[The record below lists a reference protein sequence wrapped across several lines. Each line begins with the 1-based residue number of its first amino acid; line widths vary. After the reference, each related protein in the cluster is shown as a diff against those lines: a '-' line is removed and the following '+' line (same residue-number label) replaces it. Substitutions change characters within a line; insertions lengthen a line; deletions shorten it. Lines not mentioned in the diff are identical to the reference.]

1 MPIVPSDKFRET
13 DPMRHLREAW
23 HHPLTLD
30 PGLLDLAA
38 PGGPPALWFG
48 EVGQP
53 SPDGMTTLGPVTL
66 GQITL
71 GQPMPGQA
79 ILGPLAL
86 GGNSAADALAAASI
100 SVPLGST
107 LAAGELT
114 LVTYVSGLTAS
125 GSLADTS
132 TNPSFA
138 SWNGD
143 TSAPAY
149 SGANGVAHRW
159 AGSRGAAPTVDVYFD
174 PNSQWSAPEQTAF
187 MQGYSLWSDVANI
200 VFQFVTANSGSDIV
214 LTRGASGTGSY
225 TSPYY
230 SYNTNPPY
238 SIGTMT
244 GATIS
249 IDTTTYGW
257 QSLDSFSAV
266 QGYGPMT
273 VVHEE
278 GHSIGLGHDGPYNG
292 SAINQNGSYDYRQ
305 YSIMSYFDNTNQNIG
320 GTQYY
325 PTTPMFTDIAAAQ
338 RLYGAPTQSALS
350 GGQIFGFGNNTGLQA
365 YDFTINTEPVVTIY
379 DTGANNTLDLAG
391 FSTSATIDLRP
402 GDFSSAAGMIDN
414 IGIYP
419 GVAVDTAIGT
429 TGGTTFW
436 VNGASDTLIGQGPS
450 VDNAAAFT
458 QAQSAYTI
466 NVLNSATT
474 TVAQGTTI
482 DTLVDIQNLIFN
494 ACYAPAT
501 RIATASGE
509 TAAGELRGG
518 DRVCTLG
525 GGLARVRWVGRR
537 HVSAEVLASDPSR
550 RPIRIAPGAL
560 GPGCPRRALI
570 LSPLHAL
577 WLDGMLVPVE
587 LLVNGATIRRLSPRL
602 GIDYV
607 HIELDRHDILL
618 AEGAP
623 AESFIDLDSR
633 WMFENAATA
642 PPGGPTEECGRRI
655 GADDAALVP
664 IRARLA
670 HGGAHP
676 RGRWTG
682 HLDQE
687 GPDAVIGWAMNRAN
701 PLEPAM
707 LRIEN
712 GNDVP
717 AMLLAGRFRPDLAAA
732 GIGDGCLGFHLW
744 RRGGAAPRLYLP
756 DGQRLA
762 T

>member
-1 MPIVPSDKFRET
+1 MDPAVPIGAN
-13 DPMRHLREAW
+13 DPLRQADAMDHIRDPW
-23 HHPLTLD
+23 HHPPTVD
-30 PGLLDLAA
+30 PGLLGLSPPTAA
-38 PGGPPALWFG
+38 PALWFG

-53 SPDGMTTLGPVTL
+53 SSYGMVMSDQATQGQMTLGQVTL
-66 GQITL
+66 G
-71 GQPMPGQA
+71 A
-79 ILGPLAL
+79 
-86 GGNSAADALAAASI
+86 NSVAAAALAASA
-100 SVPLGST
+100 SVPLGTT
-107 LAAGELT
+107 LAASELT

-125 GSLADTS
+125 GSLADNS

-143 TSAPAY
+143 TTTPAY
-149 SGANGVAHRW
+149 SGAYGVAHRW
-159 AGSRGAAPTVDVYFD
+159 AGSHGAAPTVDVYFD
-174 PNSQWSAPEQTAF
+174 PNSQWSAAEQTAF
-187 MQGYSLWSDVANI
+187 EQGYSLWADFANI
-200 VFQFVTANSGSDIV
+200 AFKFVTANSGSDIV
-214 LTRGASGTGSY
+214 LTRGASGTGAF

-230 SYNTNPPY
+230 SYNASPPY

-257 QSLDSFSAV
+257 ESLDSYSAV

-305 YSIMSYFDNTNQNIG
+305 YSIMSYFDDSNQNIG

-350 GGQIFGFGNNTGLQA
+350 GGQIFGFDTNTGLQA
-365 YDFTINTEPVVTIY
+365 YDFTVNTEPVVTIY

-391 FSTSATIDLRP
+391 FSGPATIDLRP

-419 GVAVDTAIGT
+419 GVAVDTAVGT

-436 VNGASDTLIGQGPS
+436 VNGAADTLIGQGLG
-450 VDNAAAFT
+450 NAAAFT
-458 QAQSAYTI
+458 QAQTAYTI
-466 NVLNSATT
+466 TVLNSATT
-474 TVAQGTTI
+474 TVIQGTTV

-494 ACYAPAT
+494 ACYALAT
-501 RIATASGE
+501 RIATQAGE
-509 TAAGELRGG
+509 TEAGALRAG
-518 DRVCTLG
+518 DRVCTLAG
-525 GGLARVRWVGRR
+525 GMARVRWVGRR
-537 HVSAEVLASDPSR
+537 HVGAEVLAEDPSR

-560 GPGCPRRALI
+560 GPGRPRRALI

-577 WLDGMLVPVE
+577 WLDGVLVPAE
-587 LLVNGATIRRLSPRL
+587 LLVNGATIRRLSPRR

-607 HIELDRHDILL
+607 HIELDRHDIVL
-618 AEGAP
+618 AEGAA

-633 WMFENAATA
+633 WMFENAAAA
-642 PPGGPTEECGRRI
+642 PAGGPSEECGRRI
-655 GADDAALVP
+655 GADDTSLAA
-664 IRARLA
+664 IRAGLA
-670 HGGAHP
+670 PCQARE

-682 HLDQE
+682 HLDQA
-687 GPDAVIGWAMNRAN
+687 GPDAMIGGAMNEAN
-701 PLEPAM
+701 PRAPAM
-707 LRIEN
+707 LRVHNEN
-712 GNDVP
+712 ETP

-732 GIGDGCLGFHLW
+732 GIGDGCLGFHVW
-744 RRGGAAPRLYLP
+744 CRGGAAPRLYLP
-756 DGQRLA
+756 DGRRLG